1 MRPSVRY
8 ERSGA
13 LILRDFSVTTAVD
26 IDTIDFYIPQKM
38 TDNLQ
43 VFLVL
48 KDVATGLR
56 EVLELAYTID
66 EYEKPVY
73 RLPLSYTMR
82 LNNST
87 CLMSLYILDVTN
99 DTCVE
104 SKPVQVILKTEH
116 YKLAREI
123 AVCSELAAD
132 AKKYYEAIVQV
143 LQEVI
148 MKGENNE

>member
-1 MRPSVRY
+1 MRPSVQCG
-8 ERSGA
+8 RSGA
-13 LILRDFSVTTAVD
+13 LALRDFPVTVAVD
-26 IDTIDFYIPQKM
+26 IDTVDFYVPQKA
-38 TDNLQ
+38 TENKQ
-43 VFLVL
+43 VFLIL
-48 KDVATGLR
+48 KDVQTGLR

-66 EYEKPVY
+66 EFDKPVY

-82 LNNST
+82 LNNSA
-87 CLMSLYILDVTN
+87 CDMSLYILDVDA
-99 DTCVE
+99 DTGVE
-104 SKPVQVILKTEH
+104 TKPARVILKTDH